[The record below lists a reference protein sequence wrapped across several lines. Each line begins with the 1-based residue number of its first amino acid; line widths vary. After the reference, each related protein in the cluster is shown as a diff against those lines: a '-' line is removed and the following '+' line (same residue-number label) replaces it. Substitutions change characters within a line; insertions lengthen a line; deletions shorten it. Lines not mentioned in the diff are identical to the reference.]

1 MGQRLEM
8 RFLSM
13 THKIIFQRKNST
25 TEIIRHVHIGKKTIV
40 MPSSNWD
47 ALCFLV

>member
-13 THKIIFQRKNST
+13 THKIIFQRKNGI

-40 MPSSNWD
+40 EI
-47 ALCFLV
+47 